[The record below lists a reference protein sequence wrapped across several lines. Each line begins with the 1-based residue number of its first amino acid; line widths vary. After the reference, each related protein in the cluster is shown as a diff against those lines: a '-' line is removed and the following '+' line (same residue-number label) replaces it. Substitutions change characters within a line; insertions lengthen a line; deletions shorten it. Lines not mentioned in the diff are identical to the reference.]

1 MPKAPV
7 PKAKPTKPVRAARP
21 RAKDQDTGRKAAVR
35 TALSTTTMAGAA
47 MVSVDKPLTTQ
58 QRAFAK
64 FWAEGDTIP
73 NAMARAG
80 YNDQPSYGYRMARM
94 PNVLAVYNEEKRLY
108 EEACQMTRKR
118 VMDMLLESYDMA
130 KLMSEPAT
138 MVSAAREVGKMCGY
152 YEPTKTQVN
161 VTLNG
166 QVNVAQLG
174 RLSDDELL
182 KIIEQGAMNDP
193 RSALGHQDAP
203 QLIQE
208 N

>member
-1 MPKAPV
+1 
-7 PKAKPTKPVRAARP
+7 
-21 RAKDQDTGRKAAVR
+21 
-35 TALSTTTMAGAA
+35 
-47 MVSVDKPLTTQ
+47 MV
-58 QRAFAK
+58 
-64 FWAEGDTIP
+64 
-73 NAMARAG
+73 
-80 YNDQPSYGYRMARM
+80 RM

-166 QVNVAQLG
+166 QISVDRMN
-174 RLSDDELL
+174 RLSDEELL
-182 KIIEQGAMNDP
+182 KIIEQGVPGPQEAFVP
-193 RSALGHQDAP
+193 YLPPPDA
-203 QLIQE
+203 E
-208 N
+208 